1 VQRGRGTAL
10 ALPADI
16 ADAKESAMP
25 ERDLDDMLL
34 VPRPIPR
41 PNPGIAAVLSAL
53 IPGLG
58 QVYVGRLG
66 AGAVWFLATGFAYW
80 AIFVP
85 GFLVHALCIWSAYQ
99 SAKEFRSY

>member
-1 VQRGRGTAL
+1 MR
-10 ALPADI
+10 D
-16 ADAKESAMP
+16 
-25 ERDLDDMLL
+25 RDLDEMLL
-34 VPRPIPR
+34 VPRPIPS

-66 AGAVWFLATGFAYW
+66 AGAAWFLATGFAYW

-85 GFLVHALCIWSAYQ
+85 GFLVHALCIWSAYE
-99 SAKEFRSY
+99 SAKEFRGY